1 MTQHIDTWGLQLDL
15 LTFQKI
21 TMECFRG
28 KLLDLQSL
36 ETPRVPRLHS
46 THSFR
51 HRELK
56 HLQTM
61 KFSDLKK
68 LRLSIR
74 LTRPQASYDSK
85 GLS

>member
-1 MTQHIDTWGLQLDL
+1 MTRYIDTWGASTRPLNLLEDSDGMFREKFLDL
-15 LTFQKI
+15 P
-21 TMECFRG
+21 
-28 KLLDLQSL
+28 SL
-36 ETPRVPRLHS
+36 ETPRVSHLHS
-46 THSFR
+46 THSSR

-74 LTRPQASYDSK
+74 LTRLQASHDSK
-85 GLS
+85 ELS